1 MIKKILGISITA
13 AAAAI
18 VALPAMANDGSQD
31 VLGHQPVYY
40 SDLDL
45 STATGAHQAYLRLKG
60 AAYQACRASESVDP
74 NARTIYN
81 PCIRAALGDAVAR
94 LNAPALSELYVGAY
108 HMQPALAPIGS

>member
-1 MIKKILGISITA
+1 MIKKILSISITA

-81 PCIRAALGDAVAR
+81 PCIRAALGDAVGHAKRRTEMADAR
-94 LNAPALSELYVGAY
+94 VKAPGTRWN
-108 HMQPALAPIGS
+108 QR